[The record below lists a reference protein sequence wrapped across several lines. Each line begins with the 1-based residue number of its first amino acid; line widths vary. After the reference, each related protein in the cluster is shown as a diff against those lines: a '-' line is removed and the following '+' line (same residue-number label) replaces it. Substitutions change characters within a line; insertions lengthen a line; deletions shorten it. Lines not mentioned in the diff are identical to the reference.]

1 MSKSFESLAAAIV
14 AMSVS
19 ALASTGAAASDDSPH
34 PYETCLTARA
44 LALEPA
50 GTEVD
55 DVVAEAERA
64 CGDKRGRL
72 SNAAA
77 DDVSQKVRL
86 AVMQQRSNARMV
98 DRRRL

>member
-1 MSKSFESLAAAIV
+1 MSKSFKSTTVAILAI
-14 AMSVS
+14 SVS

-44 LALEPA
+44 LALELA

-55 DVVAEAERA
+55 EVISEAERA
-64 CGDKRGRL
+64 CGAQKGRL

-77 DDVSQKVRL
+77 GEVSQKVRL